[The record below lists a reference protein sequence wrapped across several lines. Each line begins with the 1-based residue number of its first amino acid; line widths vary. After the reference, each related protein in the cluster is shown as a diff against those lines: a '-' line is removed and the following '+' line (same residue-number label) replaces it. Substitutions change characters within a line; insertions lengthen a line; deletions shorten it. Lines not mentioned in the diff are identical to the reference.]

1 MSYKNTSYKI
11 VKRCENC
18 NTVIP
23 ENRETCFN
31 AKCNPEI
38 KHWLKDLGIE
48 KTMSFLSANVWQS
61 GEVERDIKYLKKS
74 GYTLK
79 SLGYSLKAVRISQPV
94 GIYPK
99 KITYINYIYVKM
111 ES

>member
-31 AKCNPEI
+31 PKCNPEI
-38 KHWLKDLGIE
+38 KYWLGELGIE
-48 KTMSFLSANVWQS
+48 KTIKFLSDNIWQA
-61 GEVERDIKYLKKS
+61 GEIERDIKYLKKK

-79 SLGYSLKAVRISQPV
+79 SLGYRIKAIRISQYV
-94 GIYPK
+94 GIYPN
-99 KITYINYIYVKM
+99 KISYINYAYEKIN
-111 ES
+111 